1 MDLNKLTDMKGVFMD
16 LVKDGKYPEN
26 TNQFA
31 LGDGSGYNLIDNS
44 IDFQVV
50 NTVNKRKYNFVI
62 EEITE

>member
-16 LVKDGKYPEN
+16 LVKDGKYPED
-26 TNQFA
+26 TNQFS
-31 LGDGSGYNLIDNS
+31 LGNGSGYNLANNS

-50 NTVNKRKYNFVI
+50 NTVNNRKYNFVI